1 MKRLSAFLMV
11 ITLVIVALFF
21 GHKYYLTSQFNQALA
36 DTKMLSKDSISLEH
50 QERYSFAKGQS
61 YIFSPGD
68 STTDLHGQMWIPA
81 QLYDTELNPLS
92 QHEFSVV
99 VPEVVDTGLKNVKKV
114 VVHYRRYKQGPLSVA
129 KMEERIIATYHMKT
143 DETRF
148 TLNDVVQNYGA
159 RIDEEIK
166 ATLTN
171 QAVANVD
178 EIINDLNN
186 DDIIER
192 FKQTLVMSD
201 GVDYVED
208 GMLFYSPL
216 LSTPIKVPY
225 ASVFDV
231 IDSQYLTG
239 SALTAYQTYEA
250 EEKARKEAEEA
261 ARIEE
266 ERQRQLS
273 AFDYGPVLQ
282 GQRVVALTFDDGP
295 NPATTPQVLDILARY
310 NAKATFYVLGSAIEG
325 NHSILTRMVQEGHE
339 LGNHTWDHSKL
350 PGLSA
355 DQITWQFNS
364 TTDAIKAVTGVT
376 PKTFRPPYG
385 ATNATVRSLTD
396 MTQMLWTVD
405 TLDWKNRSTEAIMA
419 NIQASVHPGG
429 VILMHDIHP
438 TTMNALPTVMDYLV
452 SQGYSFVTV
461 SELYG
466 LE

>member
-1 MKRLSAFLMV
+1 MKRVSAFLMI
-11 ITLVIVALFF
+11 ITVLLVGMFF
-21 GHKYYLTSQFNQALA
+21 AYKYYLNSQFNKAISDTKALA
-36 DTKMLSKDSISLEH
+36 KDSISLVY

-68 STTDLHGQMWIPA
+68 STTDLHGQMWIPS
-81 QLYDTELNPLS
+81 QLYDTEINPLS
-92 QHEFSVV
+92 QNDFSVV
-99 VPEVVDTGLKNVKKV
+99 VPELVDTGLTNVKKV
-114 VVHYRRYKQGPLSVA
+114 VVHYRRYKQGPLSVD
-129 KMEERIIATYHMKT
+129 KIEERIIAAYHMKT

-148 TLNDVVQNYGA
+148 TLNDFLQHYGA
-159 RIDEEIK
+159 RIDEEIR

-186 DDIIER
+186 YDIIDR
-192 FKQTLVMSD
+192 FKQTLFMSD

-208 GMLFYSPL
+208 GLLFYSPL

-225 ASVFDV
+225 ASLFDV

-339 LGNHTWDHSKL
+339 LGNHTWDHPKL

-452 SQGYSFVTV
+452 SQGYSFVTI